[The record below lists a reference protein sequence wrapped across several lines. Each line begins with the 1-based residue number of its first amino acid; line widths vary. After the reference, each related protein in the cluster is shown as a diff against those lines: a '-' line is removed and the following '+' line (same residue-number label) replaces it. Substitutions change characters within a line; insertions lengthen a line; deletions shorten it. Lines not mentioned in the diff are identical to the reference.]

1 MGRIPTGVTTRPRED
16 RRRRSYI
23 VAVEIDLE
31 HMRFGELFGFV
42 TPLLVASAL
51 APQLTHRSV
60 SLLDRRMAA
69 LARPAS
75 VGGLAL
81 AGAILLAISSVLL
94 RSGVAP
100 EARAVTP
107 AAAIAAVRAS
117 HVEGPALTSRP

>member
-16 RRRRSYI
+16 RRGRSYI

-75 VGGLAL
+75 VGAPHDTPP
-81 AGAILLAISSVLL
+81 SSLQ
-94 RSGVAP
+94 
-100 EARAVTP
+100 AVTNF
-107 AAAIAAVRAS
+107 RA
-117 HVEGPALTSRP
+117 

>member
-1 MGRIPTGVTTRPRED
+1 
-16 RRRRSYI
+16 
-23 VAVEIDLE
+23 
-31 HMRFGELFGFV
+31 MRFGELFGFV

-100 EARAVTP
+100 TARAATP
-107 AAAIAAVRAS
+107 AAAIAAVRAG
-117 HVEGPALTSRP
+117 HVEGPALTSRPGRTANR

>member
-1 MGRIPTGVTTRPRED
+1 
-16 RRRRSYI
+16 
-23 VAVEIDLE
+23 
-31 HMRFGELFGFV
+31 MRFGELFGFV

-94 RSGVAP
+94 RSGAAP
-100 EARAVTP
+100 TVRAVTP

-117 HVEGPALTSRP
+117 HVEGPALTTIILAATLFSPASSPLSTEGPISMETRL